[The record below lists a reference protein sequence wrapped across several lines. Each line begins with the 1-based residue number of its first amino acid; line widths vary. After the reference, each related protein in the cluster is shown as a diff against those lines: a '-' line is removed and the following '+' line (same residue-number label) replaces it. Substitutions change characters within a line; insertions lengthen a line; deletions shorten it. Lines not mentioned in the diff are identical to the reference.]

1 MTVTQ
6 TVVREFEVDLV
17 VRDADQVAQD
27 VVAMTLAHPLGRG
40 PAGLDARAP
49 TST

>member
-17 VRDADQVAQD
+17 VRDADEVAQD
-27 VVAMTLAHPLGRG
+27 VVAMTLAHPSGEAL
-40 PAGLDARAP
+40 PDWTLAP